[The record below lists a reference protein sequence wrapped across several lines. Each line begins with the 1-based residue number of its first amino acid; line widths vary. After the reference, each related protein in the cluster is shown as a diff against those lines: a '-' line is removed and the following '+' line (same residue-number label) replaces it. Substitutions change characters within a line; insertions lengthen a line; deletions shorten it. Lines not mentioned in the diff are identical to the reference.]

1 MTDRWA
7 PRPLPG
13 FADGTV
19 LYDGVCVICA
29 WGFRFVA
36 ARDPA
41 ARFRFTAVQDPLGRR
56 MAEAL
61 GLDTVFPESNAVV
74 IGGLAYVKSD
84 AAIAI
89 LSRLPRW
96 GWVRA
101 LRVVP
106 KALRDW
112 AYDRVAKNRYALF
125 GRTETCLVPD
135 AALRRHVADGP

>member
-1 MTDRWA
+1 MTDRYA

-13 FADGTV
+13 FPDGTV

-36 ARDPA
+36 ARDPEP
-41 ARFRFTAVQDPLGRR
+41 RFRFTAVQDPLGRR

-61 GLDTVFPESNAVV
+61 GLDTTFPESNAVV
-74 IGGLAYVKSD
+74 IDGIAHLKSD
-84 AAIAI
+84 AGIAI
-89 LSRLPRW
+89 LSRLPGW

-101 LRVVP
+101 LRIIP

-112 AYDRVAKNRYALF
+112 AYDRLAQNRYRLF
-125 GRTETCLVPD
+125 GRTEVCMVPD
-135 AALRRHVADGP
+135 ATLRRHLAEGR

>member
-1 MTDRWA
+1 MSRRYA
-7 PRPLPG
+7 PRPLP
-13 FADGTV
+13 DIPEGTV

-36 ARDPA
+36 ARDPQ
-41 ARFRFTAVQDPLGRR
+41 ARFRFTAVQEPLGRR

-61 GLDTVFPESNAVV
+61 GLDTTFPESNAVV
-74 IGGLAYVKSD
+74 IDGIAYLKSD
-84 AAIAI
+84 AGIAI

-101 LRVVP
+101 LRLVP
-106 KALRDW
+106 KGLRDW
-112 AYDRVAKNRYALF
+112 MYDRVAQNRYRLF

-135 AALRRHVADGP
+135 AALRRHMAEGP